1 MAVLHGTF
9 CYPDSEPK
17 NIKLALE
24 YGKGGIKIRL
34 FTSPTVNMYIEFFLN
49 KAALFAPPPPHSQKN
64 TRYIT

>member
-49 KAALFAPPPPHSQKN
+49 KAALFAPPPHSQKQ
-64 TRYIT
+64 TR